1 MGHGDAQAELRDG
14 EEDGEEEEDV
24 GCEAGAGGPA
34 GGAGVGEEGEAGAG
48 FLEGVNAGARHD
60 GVIGGERLV
69 VWCPFLLVLGDT
81 SICLKIERRWKVNRT
96 GFILPSISQG
106 LWCRRLVAVQ

>member
-1 MGHGDAQAELRDG
+1 MGHGDAQAELRDR

-48 FLEGVNAGARHD
+48 FLEGVCAGARHD
-60 GVIGGERLV
+60 GVVGGERFV
-69 VWCPFLLVLGDT
+69 VWCRFLLVVGDWN
-81 SICLKIERRWKVNRT
+81 SYLRVEEGR
-96 GFILPSISQG
+96 
-106 LWCRRLVAVQ
+106 

>member
-1 MGHGDAQAELRDG
+1 VCHGDAQAELRDG

-48 FLEGVNAGARHD
+48 FLEGVCAGARHD
-60 GVIGGERLV
+60 GVVGGERFV
-69 VWCPFLLVLGDT
+69 VWCRFFVSG
-81 SICLKIERRWKVNRT
+81 
-96 GFILPSISQG
+96 G
-106 LWCRRLVAVQ
+106 